1 MNLEEA
7 IKRSSDLINIQVNNK
22 YLFEED
28 VMAIQLGIE
37 ALERLK
43 ELTEL
48 ANERQIVDWRHEVR
62 KPLPSEGAK

>member
-1 MNLEEA
+1 MNIEEA
-7 IKRSSDLINIQVNNK
+7 IENNK
-22 YLFEED
+22 RLKEYHKETTFED
-28 VMAIQLGIE
+28 DAKSLQLGIE

-62 KPLPSEGAK
+62 KPLPGEEAK